1 MPQRRVPRQFS
12 LPWGTGL
19 ILEEAAIEGGLHQ
32 PALQLLRYEL
42 GEKKGQYA
50 IRFSSYSPDGR
61 FERQPLIVNEREIRR
76 LQREVQRSPRLR
88 KLLLRLVGED
98 PPSPSPE
105 GS

>member
-76 LQREVQRSPRLR
+76 LRREIQRSPRLR
-88 KLLLRLVGED
+88 KLLLRLVED
-98 PPSPSPE
+98 DPEPPAPGDS
-105 GS
+105 